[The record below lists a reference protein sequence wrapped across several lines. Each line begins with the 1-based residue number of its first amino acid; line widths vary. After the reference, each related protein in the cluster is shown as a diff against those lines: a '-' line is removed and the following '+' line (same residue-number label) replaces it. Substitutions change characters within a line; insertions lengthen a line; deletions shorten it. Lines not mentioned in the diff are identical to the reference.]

1 MEDIMLARLTVGF
14 VRTLTCI
21 RTHSTPRSI
30 HLCQR
35 ALSVP
40 MANMSRR
47 LDPQDSTLTG
57 ENTEPP
63 SDSHPPQVEPFH
75 HLRHT
80 ALSVPM
86 AKRSRRLGPQET
98 AVGGEIRTPPNDSH
112 PPQLDPFHH

>member
-1 MEDIMLARLTVGF
+1 MVARLTVGF
-14 VRTLTCI
+14 VRILTCI
-21 RTHSTPRSI
+21 RTHSTPRSV

-40 MANMSRR
+40 MAKMSRR

-63 SDSHPPQVEPFH
+63 SDSHPPQLEPFH

-80 ALSVPM
+80 ALLVPM
-86 AKRSRRLGPQET
+86 PNTSRRLTPQET
-98 AVGGEIRTPPNDSH
+98 AEGGEIRTPPS
-112 PPQLDPFHH
+112 